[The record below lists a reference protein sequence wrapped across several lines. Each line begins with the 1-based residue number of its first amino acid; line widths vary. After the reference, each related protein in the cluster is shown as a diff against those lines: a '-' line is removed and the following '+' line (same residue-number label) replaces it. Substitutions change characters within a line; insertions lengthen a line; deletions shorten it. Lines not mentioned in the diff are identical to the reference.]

1 MPPSDAIVSR
11 LLKPARPLPAAA
23 GLTPGALLALQAFE
37 AAIRLGS
44 FKAAATALHL
54 SPSAVSHRIRMLERT
69 LGEPLFTREH
79 RAVRPTRAG
88 TALAATTGR
97 AFADLLRAAAPAENA
112 TGRRRLRLAVAPP
125 FVSAW
130 LMPRLD
136 RFLAAH
142 PEIELAIETLSRAVD
157 LETEPFDAAIRVG
170 DGTFPGLTSLH
181 LMEIGTTPVIA
192 NGSAAE
198 LGIKQLADLA
208 SARLI
213 HVSSYPLA
221 WPLWLNGAGIGG
233 TVGRQAVWVDTFGA
247 AWEAAELGIGVALGL
262 MPLVERARGLS
273 RPFTFVLPT
282 GALWLV
288 HTGAERSQPLLRAF
302 KRWLI
307 TELRRVNSRRIAVA
321 SAR

>member
-1 MPPSDAIVSR
+1 MVEAEAIRPR

-23 GLTPGALLALQAFE
+23 GLTPAALLALQAFE

-54 SPSAVSHRIRMLERT
+54 SPSAVSHRIRMLERA

-79 RAVRPTRAG
+79 RAVRPTRTG

-97 AFADLLRAAAPAENA
+97 AFADLLRAAAPAESA
-112 TGRRRLRLAVAPP
+112 AGHRRLRLAVAPP
-125 FVSAW
+125 FASAW

-136 RFLAAH
+136 SFLAAH
-142 PEIELAIETLSRAVD
+142 GEMELAIETLSRNVD

-181 LMEIGTTPVIA
+181 LMEIGTTAVATEALVRKLDLRQP
-192 NGSAAE
+192 S
-198 LGIKQLADLA
+198 DLA
-208 SARLI
+208 TARLI

-221 WPLWLNGAGIGG
+221 WPLWFNGAGIGG
-233 TVGRQAVWVDTFGA
+233 TLGRQAVWVDTFGA
-247 AWEAAELGIGVALGL
+247 AWEAASQGIGVALGL
-262 MPLVERARGLS
+262 MPLVDRVPGLG
-273 RPFTFVLPT
+273 RPFRFILPT

-288 HTGAERSQPLLRAF
+288 HTGAERRQPLLRAF
-302 KRWLI
+302 KRWLVA
-307 TELRRVNSRRIAVA
+307 ELAGNR
-321 SAR
+321 